1 MRLNL
6 KTIATSVLPEGKSEM
21 IVFDEDLS
29 GFGLRIRAGG
39 KRTWVYQFKIGDQ
52 NRRVTLGSV
61 AALTPL
67 RARETAGELHAMV
80 RLGRDPAGE
89 KTEGRARA
97 AETVAVTVRT
107 YLDHKRKSL
116 RLRSYDLVERHLM
129 KYCKS
134 LHSLPLAKVDR
145 RAVAAR
151 ISAVAAECGEVSANR
166 TRASL
171 SAFFAWAMR
180 EGLLDSNPVVG
191 TNRQPEKSR
200 ERVLADDELKII
212 WDALGPDDYSTVVRL
227 LMLTGQRANEIA
239 ALRWS
244 EIVGDQIVLPPG
256 RTKNGRQHTVPL
268 VATVLAFF
276 DDRPR
281 NDEFVFGRRSGRPFR
296 RLGRMQ
302 GRA

>member
-1 MRLNL
+1 
-6 KTIATSVLPEGKSEM
+6 
-21 IVFDEDLS
+21 
-29 GFGLRIRAGG
+29 
-39 KRTWVYQFKIGDQ
+39 
-52 NRRVTLGSV
+52 
-61 AALTPL
+61 
-67 RARETAGELHAMV
+67 
-80 RLGRDPAGE
+80 
-89 KTEGRARA
+89 
-97 AETVAVTVRT
+97 
-107 YLDHKRKSL
+107 
-116 RLRSYDLVERHLM
+116 M

-227 LMLTGQRANEIA
+227 LMLTGQRASEIA

-268 VATVLAFF
+268 VATALAFF

-281 NDEFVFGRRSGRPFR
+281 NDEFVFGRRSGRPLGGWGACKAALDQRIRERGGKVEHWTHHDLR
-296 RLGRMQ
+296 RTVATWMAENL
-302 GRA
+302 A

>member
-6 KTIATSVLPEGKSEM
+6 KTIATLVLPEGKSEM

-97 AETVAVTVRT
+97 AETVAVTVQT

-116 RLRSYDLVERHLM
+116 RPKSYDW
-129 KYCKS
+129 
-134 LHSLPLAKVDR
+134 
-145 RAVAAR
+145 
-151 ISAVAAECGEVSANR
+151 
-166 TRASL
+166 L
-171 SAFFAWAMR
+171 SA
-180 EGLLDSNPVVG
+180 
-191 TNRQPEKSR
+191 T
-200 ERVLADDELKII
+200 
-212 WDALGPDDYSTVVRL
+212 
-227 LMLTGQRANEIA
+227 
-239 ALRWS
+239 
-244 EIVGDQIVLPPG
+244 
-256 RTKNGRQHTVPL
+256 
-268 VATVLAFF
+268 
-276 DDRPR
+276 
-281 NDEFVFGRRSGRPFR
+281 
-296 RLGRMQ
+296 
-302 GRA
+302 